1 MKQTRIV
8 EKKYKG
14 YVIKPTLTGFKVYHK
29 GYFIQEYP
37 TLKTVYE
44 HIDNLITKHEQ
55 FIKKGKDKTTSKK
68 SKQLSLFW
76 GN

>member
-37 TLKTVYE
+37 TLETVRE
-44 HIDNLITKHEQ
+44 HIDNLINKHDHL
-55 FIKKGKDKTTSKK
+55 IKKDEDKTTSKK
-68 SKQLSLFW
+68 SRQLSLF
-76 GN
+76 